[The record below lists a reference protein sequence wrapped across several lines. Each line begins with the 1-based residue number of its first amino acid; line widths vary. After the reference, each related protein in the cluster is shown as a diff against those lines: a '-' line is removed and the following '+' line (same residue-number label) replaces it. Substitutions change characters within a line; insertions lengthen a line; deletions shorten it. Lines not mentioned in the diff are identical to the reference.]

1 MNITQ
6 KLTEIDK
13 LKFWLDSFRPLPIEV
28 VAELK
33 RRNDVRF
40 TYNSNAIEG
49 NTLTQLETEMV
60 LSSGITIGGKTLAE
74 HLEVIGHK
82 EAIDYIE
89 SLALNDSSPI
99 GQWQIE
105 EIHSIV
111 IRADQRNRIEA
122 GRYRRVDVRSAGTE
136 HLYPPNYRVPDLMD
150 QFERWLLDCVSL
162 HPVEYAAE
170 AHYRFVAIHPFLD
183 GNGRT
188 GRLLMNLILLRA
200 GYPHVV
206 LQAQQRPRYL
216 DALIAANQEGDA
228 ALLKDIVGDVSGLVE
243 LVADEMIKSLREYLS
258 VVATA
263 GDCIE
268 QYPDLAKVVRDYLT

>member
-1 MNITQ
+1 M
-6 KLTEIDK
+6 
-13 LKFWLDSFRPLPIEV
+13 PAEV

-49 NTLTQLETEMV
+49 NTLSQSETEMV
-60 LSSGITIGGKTLAE
+60 ISNGITIGGKTISE

-82 EAIDYIE
+82 NAIDYIE
-89 SLALNDSSPI
+89 SLALNDDAEI
-99 GQWQIE
+99 GQWQMK
-105 EIHSIV
+105 EIHSLV
-111 IRADQRNRIEA
+111 VGADQKNRMAA

-136 HLYPPNYRVPDLMD
+136 HLYPPNFKVPDLME
-150 QFERWLLDCVSL
+150 QFESWLRTCVEL

-170 AHYRFVAIHPFLD
+170 AHYRFVAIHPFFD

-188 GRLLMNLILLRA
+188 GRLLMNLLLLKA

-206 LQAQQRPRYL
+206 LRAEKRSLYL
-216 DALIAANQEGDA
+216 DALVAANQNGDD
-228 ALLKDIVGDVSGLVE
+228 ALLANIVGDVSMLVA
-243 LVADEMIKSLREYLS
+243 LVADEMLRSLEEYLS
-258 VVATA
+258 VAATA

-268 QYPDLAKVVRDYLT
+268 QHPALAEEVRDYLLTAD